1 MNVYTHKYTVL
12 KGVVHWQIFCHLQ
25 KFNMHTSDFS
35 KWLLSFRNLLR
46 LLPGVEAKI
55 NYSYAE
61 TLVFVSLK
69 GCPPV
74 EVKSRK
80 TKENG
85 ISHLRENGPQLSEEK
100 DSI

>member
-1 MNVYTHKYTVL
+1 MIVTFL
-12 KGVVHWQIFCHLQ
+12 
-25 KFNMHTSDFS
+25 
-35 KWLLSFRNLLR
+35 NLLR

-61 TLVFVSLK
+61 TLLFVSLK
-69 GCPPV
+69 GCLPA

-85 ISHLRENGPQLSEEK
+85 ISHLRENGPRLSEEQ
-100 DSI
+100 DST